1 MDRKGESI
9 VKVKKLVV
17 ISMLSSIA
25 FVLMLLNFPFPGL
38 PDYLKIDFS
47 DVPAIIAILVY
58 GPAAGIAVEAIKNI
72 LQYII
77 QGSMAGVPVGQ
88 AANFIAGTLFILP
101 TAFMFK
107 KLNSAK
113 GLAVSLLAGTAAM
126 TVLMSILNYIL
137 ILPAYTWFLHSP
149 ALSNSQLKT
158 AIVAGILPFNI
169 VKGIIITIVFT
180 FIFTKLKPWIEQKRS
195 IQTP

>member
-1 MDRKGESI
+1 M
-9 VKVKKLVV
+9 KVKKLVV
-17 ISMLSSIA
+17 VSMLSSIA

-47 DVPAIIAILVY
+47 DVPAIIAILIY
-58 GPAAGIAVEAIKNI
+58 GPLAGIAVEAIKNV

-88 AANFIAGTLFILP
+88 VANFIAGTLFILP
-101 TAFMFK
+101 TAFLFK

-113 GLAVSLLAGTAAM
+113 GLAVSLLLGTAAM
-126 TVLMSILNYIL
+126 TILMSILNYVL

-149 ALSNSQLKT
+149 ALSDSALKT
-158 AIVAGILPFNI
+158 AVVAGILPFNMI
-169 VKGIIITIVFT
+169 KGIVITVVFSLI
-180 FIFTKLKPWIEQKRS
+180 FIKLAFSNIA
-195 IQTP
+195 

>member
-1 MDRKGESI
+1 M
-9 VKVKKLVV
+9 KVKKLVV

-25 FVLMLLNFPFPGL
+25 FVLMLLNFPFPGP

-88 AANFIAGTLFILP
+88 ATNFIAGTLFILP

-158 AIVAGILPFNI
+158 AVVAGILPFNI
-169 VKGIIITIVFT
+169 VKGVIITIVFT
-180 FIFTKLKPWIEQKRS
+180 FIFTKLKPWIEQKRD
-195 IQTP
+195 IQTQ

>member
-1 MDRKGESI
+1 M
-9 VKVKKLVV
+9 KVKKLVV

-47 DVPAIIAILVY
+47 DVPAIIAILLY
-58 GPAAGIAVEAIKNI
+58 GPAAGIAVEGIKNV
-72 LQYII
+72 LQYMI

-88 AANFIAGTLFILP
+88 VANFIAGTLFILP
-101 TAFMFK
+101 TAFLFK

-113 GLAVSLLAGTAAM
+113 GLAVSLLAGTVAM
-126 TVLMSILNYIL
+126 TVLMSILNYVL

-149 ALSNSQLKT
+149 ALSDSALKT
-158 AIVAGILPFNI
+158 AVVAGILPFNI

-180 FIFTKLKPWIEQKRS
+180 LIFTKLKPWIEQQRNL
-195 IQTP
+195 QTIDS